1 MRKLFGTDGIRGKAN
16 IEPMTSELAL
26 HLGRAAA
33 YVLHRGK
40 DRPTILIGK
49 DPRISSDMLEAA
61 LSSGITS
68 SGADCLKVGMLPT
81 PGIAYLTR
89 VLEADAGIV
98 ISASHNPFD
107 DNGIKFFGPDGFK
120 LSDQTEEEI
129 ENALQTSAED
139 IIHPTGI
146 YVGRMIEIADASS
159 RYQKFLQQS
168 VDNMDLSGMSII
180 VDCAHGAT
188 SHIAPGLFSQMG
200 ASVIALNNKPDGTN
214 INLNCGSLY
223 PEMIGEAIKG
233 QKGQKGQKIDIGFC
247 FDGDGD
253 RIVIV
258 DENGQIIDGDF
269 IIMACA
275 KHMKETKRL
284 KNNTVVITIMSNIG
298 FHIACKE
305 AGITVRETNV
315 GDRYVSEEMIASGA
329 NLGGE
334 QSGHIIFSDHH
345 TSGDGILTALC
356 VLKLLKET
364 KQPASSMRNVM
375 RKFPQVLLNVPV
387 KAKPPLED
395 LPEIQK
401 AIHDAADILK
411 DSGRVLVRYSGTE
424 MRCRV
429 MIEGEDHKQITELA
443 QKIAQ
448 IILAEE
454 EI

>member
-16 IEPMTSELAL
+16 VEPMTSELAL

-40 DRPTILIGK
+40 DRPNILIGK

-68 SGADCLKVGMLPT
+68 AGADCLKVGMLPT
-81 PGIAYLTR
+81 PGIAYLAR

-120 LSDQTEEEI
+120 LSDQTEVEI
-129 ENALQTSAED
+129 ENALQTSAD
-139 IIHPTGI
+139 NIIHPTGVYI
-146 YVGRMIEIADASS
+146 GRMIDVADASS
-159 RYQKFLQQS
+159 KYQKFLQQS

-180 VDCAHGAT
+180 IDCAHGAT
-188 SHIAPGLFSQMG
+188 SNIAPDLFSQMG
-200 ASVIALNNKPDGTN
+200 AKVIALNNKPDGTN
-214 INLNCGSLY
+214 INLNCGSLH

-233 QKGQKGQKIDIGFC
+233 QKVDIGFC

-284 KNNTVVITIMSNIG
+284 KNNTVVTTIMSNLG

-334 QSGHIIFSDHH
+334 QSGHIIFSDYH
-345 TSGDGILTALC
+345 TSGDGMLTALQ

-364 KQPASSMRNVM
+364 KQPASSLGKVM
-375 RKFPQVLLNVPV
+375 RKFPQILLNVYV
-387 KAKPPLED
+387 QTKPPLKD
-395 LPEIQK
+395 MPEIQK
-401 AIHDAADILK
+401 AIHNAADILK

-424 MRCRV
+424 MKCRV
-429 MIEGEDHKQITELA
+429 MIEGEDYNQITKLAQEIA
-443 QKIAQ
+443 QKI
-448 IILAEE
+448 EE
-454 EI
+454 EIG

>member
-16 IEPMTSELAL
+16 IEPITSELAL

-40 DRPTILIGK
+40 ERPKILLGK

-61 LSSGITS
+61 LSSGIVS
-68 SGADCLKVGMLPT
+68 AGADCLKVGMLPT

-89 VLEADAGIV
+89 GLESDAGIV

-129 ENALQTSAED
+129 ENALQTNAKD

-146 YVGRMIEIADASS
+146 YLGRMIDIADALS
-159 RYQKFLQQS
+159 RYQKFLGQS
-168 VDNMDLSGMSII
+168 VDNMDLIGMSII

-188 SHIAPGLFSQMG
+188 SKIAPALFSQMG
-200 ASVIALNNKPDGTN
+200 ARVITLNNKPDGTN
-214 INLNCGSLY
+214 INLNCGSLH
-223 PEMIGEAIKG
+223 PKMIGEIIKE
-233 QKGQKGQKIDIGFC
+233 QKADIGFC

-253 RIVIV
+253 RIIIV

-284 KNNTVVITIMSNIG
+284 KNNMVVITIMSNIG

-305 AGITVRETNV
+305 SGITVRETNV
-315 GDRYVSEEMIASGA
+315 GDRYVSEEMLASGA

-345 TSGDGILTALC
+345 TSGDGILTALQ

-364 KQPASSMRNVM
+364 KQPASSLGKVM
-375 RKFPQVLLNVPV
+375 KKFPQVLLNIPV
-387 KAKPPLED
+387 KEKPPLED
-395 LPEIQK
+395 MPEIQK
-401 AIHDAADILK
+401 AIQNTADILK
-411 DSGRVLVRYSGTE
+411 DSGRVVVRYSGTE
-424 MRCRV
+424 MKCRV
-429 MIEGEDHKQITELA
+429 MIEGEDYNQINELA

-448 IILAEE
+448 KIEE

>member
-16 IEPMTSELAL
+16 VEPMTSELAL

-40 DRPTILIGK
+40 DRPNILLGK

-68 SGADCLKVGMLPT
+68 AGANCLKIGILPT
-81 PGIAYLTR
+81 PGIAYLTKI
-89 VLEADAGIV
+89 LEADAGIV

-120 LSDQTEEEI
+120 LSDQTEEDI
-129 ENALQTSAED
+129 ENALQANVEN

-146 YVGRMIEIADASS
+146 YLGRMIDIPDASS
-159 RYQKFLQQS
+159 QYQKFLRQS

-188 SHIAPGLFSQMG
+188 SNIAPVLFSQMG
-200 ASVIALNNKPDGTN
+200 ARVIALNNKPNGTN
-214 INLNCGSLY
+214 INLNCGSLH
-223 PEMIGEAIKG
+223 PEMVGETIKK
-233 QKGQKGQKIDIGFC
+233 QKADIGFC

-275 KHMKETKRL
+275 KHMKETNRL

-298 FHIACKE
+298 FHVACREANIIA
-305 AGITVRETNV
+305 RETNV

-334 QSGHIIFSDHH
+334 QSGHIIFSDYH
-345 TSGDGILTALC
+345 TSGDGILTALQ

-364 KQPASSMRNVM
+364 KQLASSLGKVM
-375 RKFPQVLLNVPV
+375 KKFPQVLLNVPV
-387 KAKPPLED
+387 KTKPPLED
-395 LPEIQK
+395 MPEIQK
-401 AIHDAADILK
+401 AIHNTADILK
-411 DSGRVLVRYSGTE
+411 SSGRVLVRYSGTE
-424 MRCRV
+424 MKCRV
-429 MIEGEDHKQITELA
+429 MIEGEDYNQITELA

-448 IILAEE
+448 KIGE

>member
-1 MRKLFGTDGIRGKAN
+1 MQKMRKLFGTDGIRGKAN
-16 IEPMTSELAL
+16 VEPMTSELAL

-40 DRPTILIGK
+40 DRPIILIGK

-68 SGADCLKVGMLPT
+68 AGADCLKVGMLPT
-81 PGIAYLTR
+81 PGISYLTR
-89 VLEADAGIV
+89 ALEADAGIV

-129 ENALQTSAED
+129 ENALQTNTDS

-146 YVGRMIEIADASS
+146 YIGRMIEITDASS

-168 VDNMDLSGMSII
+168 VDDMDLSGMSII
-180 VDCAHGAT
+180 ADCAHGAT
-188 SHIAPGLFSQMG
+188 SFIATQLFSQMG
-200 ASVIALNNKPDGTN
+200 ARVITLNNEPDGTN

-223 PEMIGEAIKG
+223 PEMIGEIIKE
-233 QKGQKGQKIDIGFC
+233 QRADIGFC

-253 RIVIV
+253 RIIVV
-258 DENGQIIDGDF
+258 DENGQVIDGDF

-284 KNNTVVITIMSNIG
+284 KNDTVVVTIMSNIG

-305 AGITVRETNV
+305 AGITVRETGV
-315 GDRYVSEEMIASGA
+315 GDRYVSEEMIASGS

-334 QSGHIIFSDHH
+334 QSGHIIFSDYH
-345 TSGDGILTALC
+345 TSGDGMLTALQ

-364 KQPASSMRNVM
+364 KQPASSLRKVM

-387 KAKPPLED
+387 QAKPPLED
-395 LPEIQK
+395 MPEIQK
-401 AIHDAADILK
+401 AIHDTANILK

-424 MRCRV
+424 MKCRV
-429 MIEGEDHKQITELA
+429 MIEGEDYEQITELA

-448 IILAEE
+448 KIEE
-454 EI
+454 KI